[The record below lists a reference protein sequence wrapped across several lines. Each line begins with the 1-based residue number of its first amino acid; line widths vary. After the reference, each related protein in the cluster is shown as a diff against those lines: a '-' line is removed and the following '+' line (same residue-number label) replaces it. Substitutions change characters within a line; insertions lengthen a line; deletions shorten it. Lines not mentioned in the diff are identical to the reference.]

1 MSPLPTTPPLIVLSR
16 NEVRQHLTIENCI
29 PLMREA
35 AAALSRGDVRLLLR
49 SVLSL
54 SGDRKLGIMPGA
66 LSGDGVF
73 GAKLVSVFPD
83 NFPRGLQS
91 HQGVVTLFDSETGAP
106 VCIAHA
112 GEITRVR
119 TAAASAVATDV
130 LARPNA
136 HRLAILGYGEQ
147 ATAHLQA
154 IATVRPLASVTVW
167 GRSIERAV
175 AFAERAASSTRLPVR
190 ACDSAREAVA
200 NADIVCTVTHA
211 RDPILRAEWLSP
223 GVHVNA
229 VGASTPDAA
238 EIDDALTARAR
249 LFADHR
255 ESALSQGGEIRRLRA
270 SGLKDDDCIAGELGE
285 VLLGVKPGRTDNTQ
299 ITVYKSLGNVAQD
312 LASAAWLYAHALDR
326 GFGAALSF

>member
-1 MSPLPTTPPLIVLSR
+1 MPRLTVL
-16 NEVRQHLTIENCI
+16 NQTEVRQHLTIEKCI

-35 AAALSRGDVRLLLR
+35 AIALSRGDVRLLLR

-54 SGDRKLGIMPGA
+54 SGNRKLGVMPGA
-66 LSGDGVF
+66 LSEAGVF

-91 HQGVVTLFDSETGAP
+91 HQGVVTLFDSDTGAP

-130 LARPNA
+130 LARPSA
-136 HRLAILGYGEQ
+136 ERLAILGYGEQ
-147 ATAHLQA
+147 AAAHLEA
-154 IATVRPLASVTVW
+154 IAAVRPLTAVTVW
-167 GRSIERAV
+167 GRSVERAA
-175 AFAERAASSTRLPVR
+175 AFAERAAASTGLSVR
-190 ACDSAREAVA
+190 PCDSVQSAVA
-200 NADIVCTVTHA
+200 DADIVCTVTHA
-211 RDPILRAEWLSP
+211 RDPILRAEWLP
-223 GVHVNA
+223 LGVHVNA

-238 EIDDALTARAR
+238 EIDDILTARAR

-255 ESALSQGGEIRRLRA
+255 ESALSQGGEIRRARA
-270 SGLKDDDCIAGELGE
+270 SGLIDDDIIAGELGE
-285 VLLGVKPGRTDNTQ
+285 VLLGVKPGRTDSVQ

-312 LASAAWLYAHALDR
+312 LTSAAWLYANALER
-326 GFGAALSF
+326 GFGASLSF

>member
-1 MSPLPTTPPLIVLSR
+1 MSPPLTMPRLIVLNR
-16 NEVRQHLTIENCI
+16 NEVRQYLTIENCI

-35 AAALSRGDVRLLLR
+35 AAALSRGHARLLLR

-54 SGDRKLGIMPGA
+54 AGNRKLGIMPGA
-66 LSGDGVF
+66 LSQDGGF
-73 GAKLVSVFPD
+73 GAKLVSVYPD

-91 HQGVVTLFDSETGAP
+91 HQGVVTLFDPETGAP

-130 LARPNA
+130 LARPDC
-136 HRLAILGYGEQ
+136 RKLAILGYGEQ
-147 ATAHLQA
+147 AAAHLEA
-154 IATVRPLASVTVW
+154 IASVCRLTSVTVW
-167 GRSIERAV
+167 GRSIERAI
-175 AFAERAASSTRLPVR
+175 AFAEQARESTRFPVR

-200 NADIVCTVTHA
+200 DADIVCTVTHA
-211 RDPILRAEWLSP
+211 RDPILRAEWLPP
-223 GVHVNA
+223 GAHVNA
-229 VGASTPDAA
+229 VGSSTPEFA

-255 ESALSQGGEIRRLRA
+255 ESALGQGGEIRRAKA
-270 SGLKDDDCIAGELGE
+270 SGLIGDDCIAGELGE
-285 VLLGVKPGRTDNTQ
+285 VLLGLKPGRTDNTQ

-312 LASAAWLYAHALDR
+312 LASVAWLYARALDR
-326 GFGAALSF
+326 GFGTALPF